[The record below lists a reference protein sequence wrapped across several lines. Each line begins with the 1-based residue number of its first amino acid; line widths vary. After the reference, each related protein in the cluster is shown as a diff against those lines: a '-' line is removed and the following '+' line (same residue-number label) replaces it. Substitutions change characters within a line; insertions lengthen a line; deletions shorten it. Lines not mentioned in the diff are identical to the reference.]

1 MTTSTPPIQP
11 PQFANT
17 PSIRQYPITALL
29 IAINVAYFAF
39 AAWHGMD
46 LIQPTAQVALDWGA
60 DYPPLTFLL
69 EPYRLLS
76 SMFVHFGLLHLAFN
90 MWALYAFGSIAEPLW
105 GRRVLLLIY
114 FAAGLMGNLLSG
126 LHALYMTLHDGSLP
140 PVSAGASGAIMG
152 LAGAL
157 TLWACRPQ
165 FAHQALWLNR
175 RALLTIL
182 TINLAIGVMISAI
195 NQVAHVGGLLMG
207 AILALFIHSLM
218 RYKVSQNRIVVL
230 SVLVTLL
237 MCVGMYALILQ
248 WLPQVSAVW
257 QASFNRV

>member
-1 MTTSTPPIQP
+1 MSNPTESTPPQIASAP
-11 PQFANT
+11 PIA
-17 PSIRQYPITALL
+17 QYPITALL
-29 IAINVAYFAF
+29 IAINVVYFAF

-46 LIQPTAQVALDWGA
+46 LVQPSAQAALNFGA
-60 DYPPLTFLL
+60 DYPPLTFML
-69 EPYRLLS
+69 EPLRLFS

-126 LHALYMTLHDGSLP
+126 LHAQWITLQDGSLP

-165 FAHQALWLNR
+165 FASQALWLNR

-182 TINLAIGVMISAI
+182 VINLAIGVMISAI

-207 AILALFIHSLM
+207 AILALLIHSLM
-218 RYKVSQNRIVVL
+218 RRNIPQYRIFALSLLLAVL
-230 SVLVTLL
+230 L
-237 MCVGMYALILQ
+237 CVGMYALILQ
-248 WLPQVSAVW
+248 LLPQVSAVW
-257 QASFNRV
+257 QSALYRV

>member
-1 MTTSTPPIQP
+1 MSNPTESTPPQIASAP
-11 PQFANT
+11 PIA
-17 PSIRQYPITALL
+17 QYPITALL

-39 AAWHGMD
+39 AVWHGMD
-46 LIQPTAQVALDWGA
+46 LVQPSALTALRFGA
-60 DYPPLTFLL
+60 DYPPLTFML
-69 EPYRLLS
+69 EPFRLFS

-126 LHALYMTLHDGSLP
+126 LHAQWMTLQDGSLP

-165 FAHQALWLNR
+165 FASQALWLNR

-182 TINLAIGVMISAI
+182 VINLAIGVMIAAI

-207 AILALFIHSLM
+207 AILALLIHSLM
-218 RYKVSQNRIVVL
+218 HRNMPQNRIFALSLLLAVL
-230 SVLVTLL
+230 L
-237 MCVGMYALILQ
+237 CVGMYAINLQ
-248 WLPQVSAVW
+248 LLPQVSAVW
-257 QASFNRV
+257 QSAFYRV